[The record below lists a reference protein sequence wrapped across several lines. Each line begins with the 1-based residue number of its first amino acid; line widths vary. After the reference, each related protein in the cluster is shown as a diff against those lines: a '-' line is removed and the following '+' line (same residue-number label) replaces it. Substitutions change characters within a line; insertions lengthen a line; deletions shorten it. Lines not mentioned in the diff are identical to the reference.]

1 MDRLREMADIAK
13 EKTLQAAE
21 IAKDAAK
28 DAIDGEPPTPRS
40 RACQRWRVF
49 AVIARGFAMC
59 LLPLFRLPMSLPPS
73 RPRPHYS
80 SSSIIPPSHFPAP
93 PSSPPACAAP
103 PRHGR

>member
-40 RACQRWRVF
+40 RGSVF
-49 AVIARGFAMC
+49 ALSSLGFLAVHVP
-59 LLPLFRLPMSLPPS
+59 LPLFYAAHVSAPLAPPFPLLIHN
-73 RPRPHYS
+73 RPLS
-80 SSSIIPPSHFPAP
+80 FSDP
-93 PSSPPACAAP
+93 PSSPPSPSAP

>member
-40 RACQRWRVF
+40 RATL
-49 AVIARGFAMC
+49 AM
-59 LLPLFRLPMSLPPS
+59 LLLSSLV
-73 RPRPHYS
+73 
-80 SSSIIPPSHFPAP
+80 
-93 PSSPPACAAP
+93 
-103 PRHGR
+103 